1 MFIVDEILVGEEIAT
16 ERFSCDLALCKGAC
30 CTLEGGRGAPLLDDE
45 KDLIEKFLPVI
56 GKRLQE
62 RNLGVI
68 RERGVADGY
77 PGSYATTCIDDRDC
91 VFVTREAGVARCAIE
106 KSYLAGEIPWRKP
119 VSCHLFPL
127 RFTEGST
134 PALRYEVIGECEA
147 GRRRGAQEGNPLHR
161 FVKESLVRRF
171 GAAWYMRFEE
181 TCAERAALVG
191 NGSPNA
197 QPTGRKAR
205 KEE

>member
-16 ERFSCDLALCKGAC
+16 ERFSCDLARCKGAC

-45 KDLIEKFLPVI
+45 KDLIEKYLPVI
-56 GKRLQE
+56 RKRLDG
-62 RNLGVI
+62 RNLDVI

-77 PGSYATTCIDDRDC
+77 PGNYATTCINDRDC

-127 RFTEGST
+127 RFTEGSA
-134 PALRYEVIGECEA
+134 PALRYEVIGECDA
-147 GRRRGAQEGNPLHR
+147 GRRRGTDEEILLHG

-171 GAAWYMRFEE
+171 GAAWYTKLELA
-181 TCAERAALVG
+181 CAERAALVE
-191 NGSPNA
+191 NGRPTG

-205 KEE
+205 KEG